1 MDIYIPTRRSR
12 RWTCPEILK
21 QPQEIPIR
29 IGCDELPVA
38 DLMVVP
44 TIPFLLE
51 REIERHACHSEAI
64 KYDRDISYTDLH
76 VQAAAEGPFDRSA
89 LNFEGSTDPDLV
101 DHQLR
106 LAEGQKAEAFLGPL
120 IGNLESKKLTIE
132 CAARPP
138 VADREF
144 GDERVLAQAL
154 VPPTVIWSILRCGW
168 PTPTGTH

>member
-1 MDIYIPTRRSR
+1 MDIYIPTTRSR

-44 TIPFLLE
+44 TIPFLLK
-51 REIERHACHSEAI
+51 RQVQRHACSSEAI
-64 KYDRDISYTDLH
+64 EYDRDISDADL
-76 VQAAAEGPFDRSA
+76 QIEPTPERSFQGSA
-89 LNFEGSTDPDLV
+89 LNFEGPPDPDLV

-106 LAEGQKAEAFLGPL
+106 VAEGQKTEAFLGPL
-120 IGNLESKKLTIE
+120 IRNLESEKLTIE

-154 VPPTVIWSILRCGW
+154 VPPTVIWSIRRCGW